1 MSPKNKPGKHI
12 RKSIKKRGH
21 KTSKVGFSR
30 ERGCQN
36 HKIGPA
42 WKWTKKGGQK
52 SSKIGPKT
60 IKKCVWTA
68 PKKVFTKRVQNY
80 QKIGSWG
87 GPKGLQNRSKSDKKQ
102 GLILGWDPWRALEAK
117 MSARGSILMLFL
129 TNFEGFLD
137 NVFVCIGVLV
147 VDVDVFFV
155 FVLVVY
161 YTILV
166 SFFFV

>member
-1 MSPKNKPGKHI
+1 
-12 RKSIKKRGH
+12 
-21 KTSKVGFSR
+21 
-30 ERGCQN
+30 
-36 HKIGPA
+36 
-42 WKWTKKGGQK
+42 
-52 SSKIGPKT
+52 
-60 IKKCVWTA
+60 
-68 PKKVFTKRVQNY
+68 
-80 QKIGSWG
+80 
-87 GPKGLQNRSKSDKKQ
+87 
-102 GLILGWDPWRALEAK
+102 

-166 SFFFV
+166 SFFFFV